1 MRGEKH
7 GPRGRGRNAV
17 TVEAMEAGTWVE
29 KTKKQKR
36 AEEARKR
43 RAEHAR
49 RRLKATEVEASLQ
62 C

>member
-7 GPRGRGRNAV
+7 GRRGRTRDAV
-17 TVEAMEAGTWVE
+17 TTEAMEAGTWVE

-36 AEEARKR
+36 VEEARKL

-49 RRLKATEVEASLQ
+49 RRQKAAEIEASLQ